1 MLLGRAY
8 FAVQAFAGAA
18 WWVAVFTVPFVREAT
33 LGRLDPI
40 AVAAFDIPLFVVASA
55 LAAFGIRAAAIVAAG
70 WTVVVATALAVY
82 ATITTE
88 AGWGVLDHGRRRCR
102 IHRRGRS
109 SAGGPGAD
117 RVDRARTVR
126 LPGGGR
132 SPATGAYAATT
143 GGQIVVFWGLFLVA
157 LPLIIA
163 FLERRWGVGFEFAGF
178 IAPAGV
184 VVLVLASA
192 LGLSSAFVMST
203 RGHGTPLPSA
213 MPNRLVIAGP
223 YRWVRN
229 PMAVAGILQGV
240 AVGLILSSWL
250 VVAYALVGSLLW
262 NYAVRPS
269 EEADLEARFGDDYVH
284 YARDVRCWW
293 PRRPLWP
300 RLASRRGVAT
310 QEKPSRRVRKPPI

>member
-18 WWVAVFTVPFVREAT
+18 WWIAVFTVPFVREAT

-40 AVAAFDIPLFVVASA
+40 VVAAFDIPLFVVASA
-55 LAAFGIRAAAIVAAG
+55 LAAFGTRTAALVAAG
-70 WTVVVATALAVY
+70 WTVMVAAALAVY

-88 AGWGVLDHGRRRCR
+88 AGWGVLIMAAAAAASIVAVLLQTTGRVPTEWIVRGPFAFRAADDHARR
-102 IHRRGRS
+102 
-109 SAGGPGAD
+109 
-117 RVDRARTVR
+117 
-126 LPGGGR
+126 
-132 SPATGAYAATT
+132 GAYAATT
-143 GGQIVVFWGLFLVA
+143 GGQIVVFWGLFLVV
-157 LPLIIA
+157 LPMIIA
-163 FLERRWGVGFEFAGF
+163 FLERRWGVGFEFAAF
-178 IAPAGV
+178 VPPAGV
-184 VVLVLASA
+184 VVFVLASA

-250 VVAYALVGSLLW
+250 VVAYAIVGSLLW

-269 EEADLEARFGDDYVH
+269 EEADLEARFGDDFLR
-284 YARDVRCWW
+284 YAHDVRCWW
-293 PRRPLWP
+293 PRVP
-300 RLASRRGVAT
+300 RRT
-310 QEKPSRRVRKPPI
+310 QACDTL

>member
-18 WWVAVFTVPFVREAT
+18 WWIAVFTVPFVREAT

-40 AVAAFDIPLFVVASA
+40 VVAAFDIPLFVVASA
-55 LAAFGIRAAAIVAAG
+55 LAALGTRTAALVAAG
-70 WTVVVATALAVY
+70 WTVVVAAALAVY

-88 AGWGVLDHGRRRCR
+88 AGWGVLIMAAAAAASIVAVLLQTTGRVPTEWIVRGPFAFRAADDHARR
-102 IHRRGRS
+102 
-109 SAGGPGAD
+109 
-117 RVDRARTVR
+117 
-126 LPGGGR
+126 
-132 SPATGAYAATT
+132 GAYAATT
-143 GGQIVVFWGLFLVA
+143 GGQIVVFWGLFLVV
-157 LPLIIA
+157 LPMIIA
-163 FLERRWGVGFEFAGF
+163 FLERRWGVGFEFAAF
-178 IAPAGV
+178 VPPAGV
-184 VVLVLASA
+184 VVFVLASA

-250 VVAYALVGSLLW
+250 VVAYAIVGSLLW

-269 EEADLEARFGDDYVH
+269 EEADLEARFGDDFLR
-284 YARDVRCWW
+284 YARNVRCWW
-293 PRRPLWP
+293 PRVP
-300 RLASRRGVAT
+300 RRT
-310 QEKPSRRVRKPPI
+310 QVGDTL